1 VPYEL
6 EFTDLFVSQ
15 FEKLGKEHQKR
26 IYKKIQ
32 ELKEDPYRHKALTG
46 PFKALTGP
54 FKGCFRLRVGNYR
67 IVYMPLKDTGK
78 IILIDV
84 DLRKKVYKKD
94 ISKIIHQISERTSS
108 RR

>member
-1 VPYEL
+1 MPYEL
-6 EFTDLFVSQ
+6 EFTDIFVSQ

-46 PFKALTGP
+46 PFK
-54 FKGCFRLRVGNYR
+54 GCFRLRVGNYR
-67 IVYMPLKDTGK
+67 IIYMPQDTEK
-78 IILIDV
+78 VILIDV

>member
-1 VPYEL
+1 MPYEL
-6 EFTDLFVSQ
+6 EFTDIFVSQ
-15 FEKLGKEHQKR
+15 FEKLGKEQQKR

-32 ELKEDPYRHKALTG
+32 ELKENPYRY
-46 PFKALTGP
+46 KALTGP

-67 IVYMPLKDTGK
+67 IIYMPQDTEK

-94 ISKIIHQISERTSS
+94 ISKIIHQISEQISS

>member
-1 VPYEL
+1 MPYEL

-26 IYKKIQ
+26 IYKKIR
-32 ELKEDPYRHKALTG
+32 ELKENPYRH
-46 PFKALTGP
+46 KALTGP

-78 IILIDV
+78 VILIDV

-94 ISKIIHQISERTSS
+94 ISTIINQISERTSS

>member
-1 VPYEL
+1 MLYEL

-32 ELKEDPYRHKALTG
+32 ELKENPYRHKALT
-46 PFKALTGP
+46 AP

-94 ISKIIHQISERTSS
+94 ISTIINQISERTSS